1 MEFDGFVLVTQWFM
15 IGFTGFGPGVSGAIL
30 RAEDSTV
37 DFRLLHEL
45 IQVLAGWGFP
55 ILRGVLIACYLL
67 NTVLSGLHK
76 ATALLKT

>member
-1 MEFDGFVLVTQWFM
+1 M
-15 IGFTGFGPGVSGAIL
+15 IGFARFGVSGAIL

-55 ILRGVLIACYLL
+55 ILQGFLLRVTFLIRF
-67 NTVLSGLHK
+67 
-76 ATALLKT
+76 